1 MLSYC
6 ILRDS
11 VPLSSVE
18 QRRKSDKLGQAMNS
32 LQFLFKFVVKSRL
45 LFSNLN
51 GGKGAEPFEAML
63 REVLLALV
71 KLMFAS
77 QQELL
82 GVQASCLKHL
92 VLAVP
97 DLVTVFPRRQ
107 LAEIL
112 MKMITSL
119 PMGQLTEIKLAT
131 LQAVVKCELFEHP
144 DCRQVILPV
153 LATRIDGVLS
163 RPGATLASVAT
174 TALGDCLDCLF
185 NRSVF
190 NTTGEDVS
198 TLVMVLLRT
207 VIQVNVNMDMGI
219 ITKYLMVYREL
230 LTETRMIGMPQQW

>member
-1 MLSYC
+1 
-6 ILRDS
+6 
-11 VPLSSVE
+11 
-18 QRRKSDKLGQAMNS
+18 MNS

-131 LQAVVKCELFEHP
+131 LQAVVKCELFQHP
-144 DCRQVILPV
+144 DCRQVKIEHNKPHEALLV
-153 LATRIDGVLS
+153 HDEL
-163 RPGATLASVAT
+163 
-174 TALGDCLDCLF
+174 LGDPARAGHQDRRC
-185 NRSVF
+185 SV
-190 NTTGEDVS
+190 
-198 TLVMVLLRT
+198 
-207 VIQVNVNMDMGI
+207 
-219 ITKYLMVYREL
+219 
-230 LTETRMIGMPQQW
+230 ETRSHPGLFSHHSSGRLS

>member
-1 MLSYC
+1 MSLTTPESH
-6 ILRDS
+6 RDS

-131 LQAVVKCELFEHP
+131 LQAVVKCELFQHP
-144 DCRQVILPV
+144 DCRQVGIADDLYG
-153 LATRIDGVLS
+153 LLHGEL
-163 RPGATLASVAT
+163 
-174 TALGDCLDCLF
+174 LGDIAG
-185 NRSVF
+185 SVHQDRRCAVQ
-190 NTTGEDVS
+190 TWGHLGLCCYYCS
-198 TLVMVLLRT
+198 R
-207 VIQVNVNMDMGI
+207 
-219 ITKYLMVYREL
+219 
-230 LTETRMIGMPQQW
+230 

>member
-1 MLSYC
+1 MIMVTLTERFLC
-6 ILRDS
+6 RETM
-11 VPLSSVE
+11 PMSSVE
-18 QRRKSDKLGQAMNS
+18 QRRKCEKLGQSMNS
-32 LQFLFKFVVKSRL
+32 LQFLLKFVVRSRF

-63 REVLLALV
+63 REVLLSLV

-82 GVQASCLKHL
+82 TVQASCLKHL

-119 PMGQLTEIKLAT
+119 PMGQLTEMKLST
-131 LQAVVKCELFEHP
+131 LQAVVKCELFQHS

-153 LATRIDGVLS
+153 F
-163 RPGATLASVAT
+163 AS
-174 TALGDCLDCLF
+174 
-185 NRSVF
+185 
-190 NTTGEDVS
+190 
-198 TLVMVLLRT
+198 
-207 VIQVNVNMDMGI
+207 
-219 ITKYLMVYREL
+219 
-230 LTETRMIGMPQQW
+230 

>member
-1 MLSYC
+1 M
-6 ILRDS
+6 
-11 VPLSSVE
+11 E

-131 LQAVVKCELFEHP
+131 LQAVVKCELFQHP
-144 DCRQVILPV
+144 DCRQVSIVEEKYGLLRCV
-153 LATRIDGVLS
+153 LLGD
-163 RPGATLASVAT
+163 LASPVHQDRWCAVQT
-174 TALGDCLDCLF
+174 WGNLGLCCH
-185 NRSVF
+185 
-190 NTTGEDVS
+190 
-198 TLVMVLLRT
+198 
-207 VIQVNVNMDMGI
+207 
-219 ITKYLMVYREL
+219 YC
-230 LTETRMIGMPQQW
+230 PW